1 MCQPVIDV
9 RSPDAQRKQKVRDQ
23 IALKKNIKNENRLK
37 TYNQD
42 IGLLLNLYLYF
53 LYTQFRLINF
63 ILDHIINA
71 LLFA

>member
-9 RSPDAQRKQKVRDQ
+9 RSPEAQRKQIVRDE

-53 LYTQFRLINF
+53 LYN
-63 ILDHIINA
+63 
-71 LLFA
+71 

>member
-9 RSPDAQRKQKVRDQ
+9 RSPDALRKQIVRDE

-37 TYNQD
+37 KYNQD

-53 LYTQFRLINF
+53 F
-63 ILDHIINA
+63 IYSI
-71 LLFA
+71 

>member
-9 RSPDAQRKQKVRDQ
+9 RSPDALRKQIVRDE

>member
-1 MCQPVIDV
+1 MEQPVLDD
-9 RSPDAQRKQKVRDQ
+9 RSPDALRKQIVRDE
-23 IALKKNIKNENRLK
+23 IALKKNKKNENRLK